1 MNAAF
6 LITFREGL
14 EAALIV
20 GILFAAM
27 KALGA
32 QKKNFV
38 VWLGVL
44 MGLFL
49 SFVFAWAFATFTTG
63 FEGATEKLYEGI
75 LMLVAA
81 GIITHLIFWM
91 RKEGKN
97 ITKNLKQKVKTHL
110 DQGSLWMIG
119 ALAAI
124 AVAREGIETVI
135 FFQALFVQSGEN
147 ISILSGILG
156 VVSAVVLAC
165 VIFFSTRKVPVGKLF
180 DYLSYFLILIAAGL
194 IAHGVVEL
202 QGANIIPTIIKPL
215 YDLSTV
221 LSEKEGLG
229 AFLKAGFGYDADP
242 SLLAVLG
249 YVLYLGVV
257 LGLYRRE
264 A

>member
-44 MGLFL
+44 VGLLL
-49 SFVFAWAFATFTTG
+49 SFIFAWAFATFTTG
-63 FEGATEKLYEGI
+63 FQGTIEKLYEGI

-97 ITKNLKQKVKTHL
+97 ITKNLKQKVKDHL
-110 DQGSLWMIG
+110 DTGSLWMIG
-119 ALAAI
+119 TLAAI

-135 FFQALFVQSGEN
+135 FFQALFVQSGEQ
-147 ISILSGILG
+147 ISIMSGILG
-156 VVSAVVLAC
+156 VLSAVVLAC
-165 VIFFSTRKVPVGKLF
+165 IIFFSTRNVPIGKLF
-180 DYLSYFLILIAAGL
+180 NYLSYFLILIAAGL
-194 IAHGVVEL
+194 VAHGIVEL
-202 QGANIIPTIIKPL
+202 QGADVIPTIVKPL
-215 YDLSTV
+215 YDLSTI

-229 AFLKAGFGYDADP
+229 AFLKAGFGYDANP
-242 SLLAVLG
+242 SLIAVIG
-249 YVLYLGVV
+249 YLIYLSSVSFLYLKK
-257 LGLYRRE
+257 
-264 A
+264 